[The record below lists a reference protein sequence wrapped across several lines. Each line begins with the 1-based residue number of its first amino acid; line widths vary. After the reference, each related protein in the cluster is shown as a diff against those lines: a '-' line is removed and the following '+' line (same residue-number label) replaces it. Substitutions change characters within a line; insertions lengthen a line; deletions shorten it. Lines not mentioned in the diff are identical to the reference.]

1 MRLGQRAAQGNTFRE
16 AVLRVLDVLAEVR
29 DLLQEVGS
37 IGHVC
42 RAPLGVTVLVG
53 LWAGVWGE
61 AGKGVS
67 VGQVA
72 ASSLQPGI
80 RGSLGL
86 PEEWCPDYP
95 SLHTWEI

>member
-1 MRLGQRAAQGNTFRE
+1 M
-16 AVLRVLDVLAEVR
+16 
-29 DLLQEVGS
+29 
-37 IGHVC
+37 
-42 RAPLGVTVLVG
+42 G